1 MFKNMKRPQNKA
13 KEVSQKEKFEDLLS
27 KFEKLQAGSKNK
39 IDKIQELM
47 SRKSS
52 QKWDESKKKK
62 MKDRLEQA
70 TLEYRQ
76 SFEIIGQIKDQL
88 SVMS

>member
-13 KEVSQKEKFEDLLS
+13 KVVSQKEKFEDLLS

>member
-1 MFKNMKRPQNKA
+1 MFKNIKRPQNKA
-13 KEVSQKEKFEDLLS
+13 KEVSQKEKFEDLLN